1 MENNIGVIMEKFKFI
16 QEKLA
21 IFISNIKMKTKM
33 IVKNINTP
41 SYENF
46 IYLSYLFL
54 FVTLITYPI
63 FSWVPNEI
71 NIEYNDLLF
80 NIYLGL
86 STLMIPLALFIAQ
99 KISDSK
105 EVLIADIYRKQSY
118 IFPIIIFQIDSF
130 VALLVIHN
138 FLYYCMLIII
148 YAIFLILI
156 YIKTLRLFSDNLY
169 FSKKLK
175 EEIKKIINND
185 LELHIGS
192 HENASKNERLLD
204 CGIYFENYHY
214 ESTDMYE
221 REYIYPTDDDLFITE
236 LNKRELR
243 NLVSIM
249 TQLNIKDI
257 DISKENSKETLGK
270 KKVLMFLQNEGY
282 TTRVNTPIIRIF
294 YNSKFPDVLK
304 QLETIKTISYNLYK
318 YENYNLDIIIRKELE
333 EAENKCT
340 VSICNHSITELEN
353 NLKAYTNF
361 YKALVD
367 NIDYKINKDY
377 NLKDIRKAL
386 YSLNP
391 FKGFKYFEY
400 INRELYNLCNHPNT
414 LGSKMLFNEIT
425 SCIYEML
432 LYSYTKNE
440 LISFEYTANT
450 YHMLSIIV
458 NENKILDMNK
468 IQLELFEILN
478 LIYYGLKNSKNE
490 NYQSSKNMIILL
502 NVVIVDIMFDLATKN
517 IERYYMFRKKFVK
530 FISNVEQEIEEIISP
545 QNIIDVL
552 QEILINCSSNLFAMD
567 SYIFNKTRDKHGD
580 NILDFY
586 NNKSFKYILSA
597 FLYAHKFDFDS
608 IYHWDKWEG
617 IDVLNADGAHWVKTG
632 SYLNSLFCNICLK
645 HNSIDLPT
653 DRDLVSFYN
662 SSLKNTFLSLG
673 CDGDSNLIL
682 KFENM
687 VEEYNQNGKKYLRE
701 TNISPNKEKEFKEKF
716 ISCYNKDNNLYK
728 LMKKYNNIK
737 IVTPSKGEVNYLG
750 ISQII
755 EKTFL
760 LDKMPNDENIIFSGF
775 ESNFV
780 ESFINGEEKRY
791 VKDVLDK
798 LQNSKEDIL
807 NVLKSIE
814 NVEEILIFANYTFDY
829 KLYDKLD
836 IKHQYIEG
844 YKCIDKDNDLY
855 VLYKDVLI
863 PVYQIKGIN
872 KNSFYI
878 LNSNRMGKFCRDK
891 ENEYFNINIIEY
903 SNNSEQL
910 QKTMRDEINGCDLK
924 GEEKKNH
931 LLECV
936 NLIIREYVKFD
947 NNAID
952 GYKLYY
958 NNCK

>member
-1 MENNIGVIMEKFKFI
+1 MEKLKYLKT
-16 QEKLA
+16 KLDLC
-21 IFISNIKMKTKM
+21 ILNIKKKTKE

-41 SYENF
+41 SFRNF

-54 FVTLITYPI
+54 FVTLTTYPI
-63 FSWVPNEI
+63 FSWIPNEI
-71 NIEYNDLLF
+71 NVEYNDLLF

-118 IFPIIIFQIDSF
+118 IFAIIIFQIDSF

-148 YAIFLILI
+148 YAIFLVLI

-175 EEIKKIINND
+175 EETKKIIDND

-192 HENASKNERLLD
+192 HENASKNEN

-214 ESTDMYE
+214 ENTDMYE
-221 REYIYPTDDDLFITE
+221 KEYIYPAEDDLFITE
-236 LNKRELR
+236 LNKKELR

-257 DISKENSKETLGK
+257 DISKENSKEILEK
-270 KKVLMFLQNEGY
+270 KKILIFLQSEGY

-294 YNSKFPDVLK
+294 YNSKFPKVLE

-353 NLKAYTNF
+353 NLKVYTNF

-367 NIDYKINKDY
+367 NINSKIDKDY
-377 NLKDIRKAL
+377 NIKDIRKAL

-400 INRELYNLCNHPNT
+400 INRELYNLCYHPNT
-414 LGSKMLFNEIT
+414 LDSKMLFNEIT

-440 LISFEYTANT
+440 LISFEYTANA
-450 YHMLSIIV
+450 YQMLSIIV
-458 NENKILDMNK
+458 NENEKLDMNK

-478 LIYYGLKNSKNE
+478 LIYYSLKNSENE
-490 NYQSSKNMIILL
+490 NYQSCKNMIILL
-502 NVVIVDIMFDLATKN
+502 NVVIVNIMFDLATKD

-530 FISNVEQEIEEIISP
+530 FISNVEQEIQQIVSP
-545 QNIIDVL
+545 QHIIDVL
-552 QEILINCSSNLFAMD
+552 EEILINCSSNLFVMD
-567 SYIFNKTRDKHGD
+567 AYIFNKIKDKHGD
-580 NILDFY
+580 KILDFY
-586 NNKSFKYILSA
+586 YIKSFKYIVSG
-597 FLYAHKFDFDS
+597 FLNAHKFDFDS

-617 IDVLNADGAHWVKTG
+617 IDILNSEGAHWVKTG
-632 SYLNSLFCNICLK
+632 SYMNNLFCNICLK
-645 HNSIDLPT
+645 HNSIDLPL

-673 CDGDSNLIL
+673 CDGDSDLIL

-798 LQNSKEDIL
+798 LQNSKDDIL
-807 NVLKSIE
+807 NVLQNIK
-814 NVEEILIFANYTFDY
+814 NVEQILIFANYTFEH
-829 KLYDKLD
+829 KLYSKLD
-836 IKHQYIEG
+836 MKHEYIDG
-844 YKCIDKDNDLY
+844 YECIDKNNDLY
-855 VLYKDVLI
+855 IAYKNILI
-863 PVYQIKGIN
+863 PVYEIRGIN
-872 KNSFYI
+872 KDSFYV
-878 LNSNRMGKFCRDK
+878 LDSNRMGKFCRDK
-891 ENEYFNINIIEY
+891 EDGYFDINIIQY
-903 SNNSEQL
+903 SSSPEKL
-910 QKTMRDEINGCDLK
+910 EKAIKDKINGCDLK

-936 NLIIREYVKFD
+936 NLIIREYVRFD